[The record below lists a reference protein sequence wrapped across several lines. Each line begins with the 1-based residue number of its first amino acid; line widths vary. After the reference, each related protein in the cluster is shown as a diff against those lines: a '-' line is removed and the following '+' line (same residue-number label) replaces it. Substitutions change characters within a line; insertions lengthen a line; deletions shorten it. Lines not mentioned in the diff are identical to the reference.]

1 MHIQHIKSQLARGS
15 GMISRIRYFVDQAC
29 LLKMFFSFVQSHI
42 NYNILNWTCT
52 NSSFLDPIEKKV
64 KKAIRI
70 ISFAKTKYDHTIPY
84 FIQHKILPFRELIKL
99 RRATFMLKIKHGY
112 LSNIL
117 TNLFTLNMHNQKRFV
132 LPRPKNNREKLLLV
146 YTCTSIWNSIPENI
160 RDLTTHG
167 AFTKMYKEHLLHSI
181 DNEYNDNN
189 NNNNNINNNNNNN
202 NNNNKDI

>member
-1 MHIQHIKSQLARGS
+1 
-15 GMISRIRYFVDQAC
+15 MISRIRYFVDQAC

-99 RRATFMLKIKHGY
+99 RRATFMWKIKHGY

-132 LPRPKNNREKLLLV
+132 LPHPKNNREKLLLV
-146 YTCTSIWNSIPENI
+146 YTCTSIWNSIPEKI
-160 RDLTTHG
+160 RDLTTYG
-167 AFTKMYKEHLLHSI
+167 AFTKTYKEHLLDSI
-181 DNEYNDNN
+181 DDEGNFFFFFFNEFN
-189 NNNNNINNNNNNN
+189 
-202 NNNNKDI
+202 